1 MALYAVPFYL
11 PLVLLRET
19 LSLLNTAI
27 KYGDVYI
34 NDHLFR
40 RTNYYKHSGDIVLQE
55 M

>member
-1 MALYAVPFYL
+1 MALYAVLFYL

-19 LSLLNTAI
+19 LSLLNTVI

-34 NDHLFR
+34 NDHLSEEQI
-40 RTNYYKHSGDIVLQE
+40 TYKHSGDMVLQE